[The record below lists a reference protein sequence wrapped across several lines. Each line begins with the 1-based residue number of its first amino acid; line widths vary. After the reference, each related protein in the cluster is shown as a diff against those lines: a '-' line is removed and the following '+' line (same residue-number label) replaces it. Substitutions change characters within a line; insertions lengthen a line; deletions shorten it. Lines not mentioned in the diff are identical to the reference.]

1 MRRSETAPRTGD
13 MVRRAARW
21 HAPRPSDEGLR
32 DLAEL
37 LVRAAR
43 DEALLVRVVH
53 ELGAWSRFVAPTTAV
68 QNMVRDNNHRAAHRG
83 PDLPRRTG
91 NKLGFRR
98 TWSSR
103 ASWAWLACR

>member
-68 QNMVRDNNHRAAHRG
+68 QNMVRDHNHSVAHGG
-83 PDLPRRTG
+83 PGLPRLTG
-91 NKLGFRR
+91 KPLGFRR